1 MTEATDRLPVTESS
15 GRLPATQPALISLF
29 YTSWLQSLYRPIDF
43 TLAGSPTA
51 SCQPASRINQ
61 PKDYYMNRPLHK
73 QGYQLQR
80 FTGCRVLPVTEK
92 STVPT
97 ITGKKAGTGN
107 MSSEDRSTG
116 HRVLLVTENYRLQS
130 IVGYNAVPILTG
142 KKPASNPVL
151 TAGSLVTEFSW
162 LQRKLLV
169 TS

>member
-1 MTEATDRLPVTESS
+1 
-15 GRLPATQPALISLF
+15 
-29 YTSWLQSLYRPIDF
+29 
-43 TLAGSPTA
+43 
-51 SCQPASRINQ
+51 
-61 PKDYYMNRPLHK
+61 MNRPLHK
-73 QGYQLQR
+73 QGYRLQR

-97 ITGKKAGTGN
+97 ITGKEKAGTGH

-130 IVGYNAVPILTG
+130 IVGYNAVSIRTG

-151 TAGSLVTEFSW
+151 TAASLVTEISR

>member
-1 MTEATDRLPVTESS
+1 
-15 GRLPATQPALISLF
+15 
-29 YTSWLQSLYRPIDF
+29 
-43 TLAGSPTA
+43 
-51 SCQPASRINQ
+51 
-61 PKDYYMNRPLHK
+61 MNRPLHK
-73 QGYQLQR
+73 QGYRLQR
-80 FTGCRVLPVTEK
+80 FTGCKVLPVTEK

-97 ITGKKAGTGN
+97 ITGKEKAGTGH

-130 IVGYNAVPILTG
+130 IVGYNAVSIRTG

-151 TAGSLVTEFSW
+151 TAASLVTEISR